1 MAQGVGAYLL
11 LGLSQQTECLGFRVD
26 FWSQFYDIIAS
37 RAYAALGSGANGVS
51 LAFDCGLWV
60 SICINVKL
68 MFFRLSTQPML
79 QPLGFV
85 LAAAAFGVNGQV
97 LVKSPS
103 RCPAGWLCQITK
115 SNLDHKTPNR
125 KQTVDPC
132 IPERGLQRVFVSGG
146 FEPLRCW
153 AY

>member
-1 MAQGVGAYLL
+1 MISLRLVPMLL
-11 LGLSQQTECLGFRVD
+11 SDLARLWSLGFDLNQR
-26 FWSQFYDIIAS
+26 Q
-37 RAYAALGSGANGVS
+37 ANV
-51 LAFDCGLWV
+51 
-60 SICINVKL
+60 
-68 MFFRLSTQPML
+68 LSVEYSAML

-125 KQTVDPC
+125 KQTVDPY